1 MKWNEKY
8 SIRLSKV
15 CVALF
20 ALTVVALALTAP
32 WVVNWFVKF
41 SRAMLLGREHFL
53 LVSIYA
59 AVPAALVVL
68 WLLWQLLGNL
78 QKGRVFIPQNA
89 AYLRGVSWCCIAAA
103 GICLAS
109 GLYYLPFLLV
119 AVLAGFMAL
128 IVRVVKNVFE
138 QAIILQDDAD
148 YTI

>member
-41 SRAMLLGREHFL
+41 SRAMLLGRENFL
-53 LVSIYA
+53 LVSVYA
-59 AVPAALVVL
+59 AVPPALAVL

-89 AYLRGVSWCCIAAA
+89 GYLRGVSWCCIAAA

-109 GLYYLPFLLV
+109 GLYYLPCLLV

-138 QAIILQDDAD
+138 QAIILQTDAD

>member
-8 SIRLSKV
+8 SIRLSKA

-20 ALTVVALALTAP
+20 TLTVAALALAAP
-32 WVVNWFVKF
+32 WLVDWFVKF
-41 SRAMLLGREHFL
+41 SRAALLGRENFL
-53 LVSIYA
+53 LASIYA
-59 AVPAALVVL
+59 AVPPALAVL
-68 WLLWQLLGNL
+68 WLLWKLLGNL

-138 QAIILQDDAD
+138 QAIILQNDAD

>member
-53 LVSIYA
+53 LMSFYA
-59 AVPAALVVL
+59 AVPPALAVL
-68 WLLWQLLGNL
+68 WLLWPLLGNL
-78 QKGRVFIPQNA
+78 QEGRVFIPQNGA
-89 AYLRGVSWCCIAAA
+89 FLRRGSWFCIAAA

-109 GLYYLPFLLV
+109 GLYSLPFLLV